1 MSKLIY
7 LFFCFFVDI
16 LLSSIFPVDYANVR
30 LNFVSNMGIIG
41 IMFISR
47 DLDIKNSLLL
57 AFVFGLFI
65 DLTHYSYF
73 LLIALSYTVT
83 IFIMRNWSNQVNESI
98 PEIIILGVLTI
109 FVQNSIVFF
118 IMRLLNL
125 SSYSFIL
132 WVTHRQF
139 MTLLGNIPIIVLAY
153 FAYNI
158 KNQFEIKKDKVRRRN
173 EKTLWMKVSNPFE

>member
-16 LLSSIFPVDYANVR
+16 FLSNIFPVDYANVR
-30 LNFVSNMGIIG
+30 LSFVSNMGIIG
-41 IMFISR
+41 IMFVSR
-47 DLDIKNSLLL
+47 ELDFKNSLLL

-73 LLIALSYTVT
+73 LLTALSYTIT
-83 IFIMRNWSNQVNESI
+83 ILIVRVWSNQLNESI

-109 FVQNSIVFF
+109 FVQNIIVFF
-118 IMRLLNL
+118 IIRILDL
-125 SSYSFIL
+125 SSLSFFM
-132 WVTHRQF
+132 WVTYRQF
-139 MTLLGNIPIIVLAY
+139 LTLLGNIPLIVLAY
-153 FAYNI
+153 YAYNI
-158 KNQFEIKKDKVRRRN
+158 KNQFEIEKDKVRRRN

>member
-16 LLSSIFPVDYANVR
+16 FLSNIFPVDYANVR
-30 LNFVSNMGIIG
+30 LSFVSNMGIIG
-41 IMFISR
+41 IMFVSR
-47 DLDIKNSLLL
+47 ELDFKNSLLL

-73 LLIALSYTVT
+73 LLTALSYTIT
-83 IFIMRNWSNQVNESI
+83 ILIVRVWSNQLNESI

-109 FVQNSIVFF
+109 FVQNIIVFF
-118 IMRLLNL
+118 IIRILDL
-125 SSYSFIL
+125 SSLSFFM
-132 WVTHRQF
+132 WVTYRQF
-139 MTLLGNIPIIVLAY
+139 LTLLGNIPLIVLAY
-153 FAYNI
+153 HAYNI
-158 KNQFEIKKDKVRRRN
+158 KNQFEIEKDKVRRRN

>member
-7 LFFCFFVDI
+7 LFFCFFMDI
-16 LLSSIFPVDYANVR
+16 FLSNVFPVDYANVR
-30 LNFVSNMGIIG
+30 LSFVSNMGIIG
-41 IMFISR
+41 IMFVSR

-57 AFVFGLFI
+57 AFVFGFFV

-73 LLIALSYTVT
+73 LLMALSYTIT
-83 IFIMRNWSNQVNESI
+83 IFIIRMWSNQLNESI
-98 PEIIILGVLTI
+98 PEIVILGVLPI
-109 FVQNSIVFF
+109 FVQNTIVFS
-118 IMRLLNL
+118 IMRFLDL
-125 SSYSFIL
+125 SSYSFL
-132 WVTHRQF
+132 MWMTYRQF
-139 MTLLGNIPIIVLAY
+139 LTLLGNIPLIVLAY

>member
-7 LFFCFFVDI
+7 LFFCFFMDI
-16 LLSSIFPVDYANVR
+16 LFSIIFPVDYANVR
-30 LNFVSNMGIIG
+30 LSFVSNMGIIG

-47 DLDIKNSLLL
+47 ELDIKNSLLL

-73 LLIALSYTVT
+73 LLMALSYTIT

-109 FVQNSIVFF
+109 FVQNSIVFI

-132 WVTHRQF
+132 WMTYRQF
-139 MTLLGNIPIIVLAY
+139 LTLLGNIPIIVLAY
-153 FAYNI
+153 YAYNV
-158 KNQFEIKKDKVRRRN
+158 KNQLEIKKDKVRRRN